1 MKKLLFATMAAAAL
15 ALCACGSIVSKTP
28 TATFE
33 FSGEAYGPAAATNP
47 AGLTQA
53 SLAALAVRG
62 VVVPDIYTDAAGNQ
76 VPFTVDGP
84 CHTREVPSLRGVS
97 SVNASAQI
105 DANGKP
111 SVGGGNNEGMMWG
124 ASAWLESIAEVQK
137 AYDSGSG
144 HDALKDY
151 LSCGG
156 TQPVA
161 ASDQTAAQPA
171 AKPPAPLAASPA
183 Q

>member
-1 MKKLLFATMAAAAL
+1 MKKSLFAIMAVAGLAL
-15 ALCACGSIVSKTP
+15 AGCGSLVSKTP

-76 VPFTVDGP
+76 VPFLVDGP
-84 CHTREVPSLRGVS
+84 CHTKEVPSLSGVS

-111 SVGGGNNEGMMWG
+111 GVGAGNTEGMRWG
-124 ASAWLESIAEVQK
+124 ASAWLSEIAAVQASYK
-137 AYDSGSG
+137 SGD

-156 TQPVA
+156 TQA
-161 ASDQTAAQPA
+161 AAQSDA
-171 AKPPAPLAASPA
+171 SAPPAKTTAPE
-183 Q
+183 